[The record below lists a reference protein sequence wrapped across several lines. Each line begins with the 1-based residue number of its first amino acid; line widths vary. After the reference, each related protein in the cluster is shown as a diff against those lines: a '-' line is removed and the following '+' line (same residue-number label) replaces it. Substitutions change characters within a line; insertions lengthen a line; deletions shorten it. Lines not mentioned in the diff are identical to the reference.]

1 MPVVSYHP
9 FPYTCG
15 VTRFNHGLASSIGDH
30 VVDFADWIQADHS
43 DAYHVLSLKPSEMS
57 MEDRRLLFARLQPD
71 ASSFSVVLH
80 EFLDSELEHLMLSRA
95 HRILTVD
102 SEMAERVRAKGHQV
116 VNGYAPA
123 DVKSEGIE
131 SSDLTFL
138 VLGMSHK
145 MNQSLFARF
154 VELCDESGESYS
166 LEVSMA
172 VHEGQNLG
180 EAFDMMENL
189 TRSKGNRVRF
199 LGFLSDEALGR
210 AIGESDGVVL
220 LREGI
225 RESNSSVLGAMSFG
239 KPVFVWLDVHSPSWM
254 SHGST
259 VFDVGL
265 LDGLPDATKRVEVG
279 AAGRAVTRQFT
290 FANLGALLRV

>member
-30 VVDFADWIQADHS
+30 VVDFADWIQAGRS

-57 MEDRRLLFARLQPD
+57 IDDRHLLFVRLQSD
-71 ASSFSVVLH
+71 VASFSLVLH

-95 HRILTVD
+95 QRILTVD
-102 SEMAERVRAKGHQV
+102 NEMAERVRAKGHQV
-116 VNGYAPA
+116 VSGFAPA
-123 DVKSEGIE
+123 ALNDHASEPSG
-131 SSDLTFL
+131 LTFL

-154 VELCDESGESYS
+154 VELCDASGESYS

-180 EAFDMMENL
+180 EAFDTMENL
-189 TRSKGNRVRF
+189 TRSKGKGVRF

-210 AIGESDGVVL
+210 AISESDGVVL

-279 AAGRAVTRQFT
+279 AAGRAVTRQMT
-290 FANLGALLRV
+290 FANLGALLRA